1 MKGKENHEKLTTRKD
16 YGKNHCENISEEKRV
31 QKKFT
36 MEIFLKKERKR
47 KESMFKLFGKTKIE
61 NKFAH
66 NPRKQKW
73 TL

>member
-1 MKGKENHEKLTTRKD
+1 
-16 YGKNHCENISEEKRV
+16 
-31 QKKFT
+31 
-36 MEIFLKKERKR
+36 MEIFLKKERIR

-66 NPRKQKW
+66 NPRKQKQ